1 MREIKVRGYSS
12 EELIK
17 ESQWIEGYGVTTI
30 EYTDGTETTHIFTP
44 YGDYRV
50 EKESVGQYT
59 GRKDENGKEI
69 YEGDI
74 VKFLDEITV
83 EEKGYLDR
91 TAIVNKIG
99 VVTWDNEELGYNIDT
114 KYPNEHHY
122 LCCGEE
128 VKVIGN
134 IYENIDLLK

>member
-59 GRKDENGKEI
+59 GRKDENRKEI

-74 VKFLDEITV
+74 VKFLDEVTV
-83 EEKGYLDR
+83 KEEGYLDR
-91 TAIVNKIG
+91 TSVVEKIG
-99 VVTWDNEELGYNIDT
+99 VVVWDNEELGYNVEVT
-114 KYPNEHHY
+114 GENEYYY
-122 LCCGEE
+122 LCCCEDVE
-128 VKVIGN
+128 VIGN
-134 IYENIDLLK
+134 IYENPELLK